1 MDLCIGQSIIVA
13 DVRSAII
20 IVTPF
25 VVGKAFVPGVAF
37 ESGVAVEQGLAPMP
51 LAIRS
56 GLCSCPQ
63 YRIKAAH

>member
-1 MDLCIGQSIIVA
+1 MDLCIGLSIIVA

-20 IVTPF
+20 IVSPF
-25 VVGKAFVPGVAF
+25 VVGKAVVLGVASA
-37 ESGVAVEQGLAPMP
+37 SGVAVERGLAPVP

-56 GLCSCPQ
+56 RLCSCPQ

>member
-1 MDLCIGQSIIVA
+1 MDLCIGQFIIVA
-13 DVRSAII
+13 DVQSAII

-25 VVGKAFVPGVAF
+25 VVGKAFVLGVAF
-37 ESGVAVEQGLAPMP
+37 ESGVAVERGLVPMP
-51 LAIRS
+51 LATRS

>member
-1 MDLCIGQSIIVA
+1 MDSCIGLSIIVA

-25 VVGKAFVPGVAF
+25 VVGKAFVLGVAF
-37 ESGVAVEQGLAPMP
+37 ESGVAVKRGLAPVP

-56 GLCSCPQ
+56 RLCSCPQ